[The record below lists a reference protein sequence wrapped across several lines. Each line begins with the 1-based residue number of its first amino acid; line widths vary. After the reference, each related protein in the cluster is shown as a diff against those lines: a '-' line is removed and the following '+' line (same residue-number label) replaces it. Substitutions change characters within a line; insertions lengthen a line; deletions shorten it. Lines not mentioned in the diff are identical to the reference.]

1 MGGEGEVEVTV
12 RKIILTLI
20 ALAAGIG
27 LGLLVGWYVWP
38 VTYTESAPTR
48 MRQDWKDE
56 AIWMAA
62 QAFAYDRDLEAARA
76 HLRPL
81 GSDDPG
87 ELLLERAEKAIAQ
100 NLPARQIT
108 HLIRLAAALGARSER
123 TDPYLSP

>member
-1 MGGEGEVEVTV
+1 MT
-12 RKIILTLI
+12 RKLLFTLI

-48 MRQDWKDE
+48 LRQDWKDE

-76 HLRPL
+76 RLRAL
-81 GSDDPG
+81 GSGDPG
-87 ELLLERAEKAIAQ
+87 SLVLERADQAIEQ
-100 NLPARQIT
+100 NLPTQHIT
-108 HLIRLAAALGARSER
+108 HLVRLAAALGARSER
-123 TDPYLSP
+123 TDPYLNP

>member
-1 MGGEGEVEVTV
+1 M
-12 RKIILTLI
+12 RKILFTLI

-62 QAFAYDRDLEAARA
+62 QAFAYDRDLEAAQTR
-76 HLRPL
+76 LRPL
-81 GSDDPG
+81 GSDDLG
-87 ELLLERAEKAIAQ
+87 GLVLERADKAIEQTLSRQHIA
-100 NLPARQIT
+100 NLV
-108 HLIRLAAALGARSER
+108 RLAAALGARSER
-123 TDPYLSP
+123 TDPYLNP